1 MNAIKLFVLILL
13 ASLLFACDGWTLTE
27 RGGEG
32 ESCFLGDICSEGLSC
47 CADQICRSNC
57 NDSFPDGD
65 EDTTDGD
72 TDDDDDDTTDGDTDD
87 DDDDTTDGD
96 TDDDDDNTTDGDT
109 DDDDDDTTDG
119 DTDDDDDDT
128 TDGDTDDDEDGD
140 SDCVCST
147 TDNCCNGCQPINNGQ
162 ACDAIACEGNY
173 TECQFSDECAQEG
186 SKSRRCWPQICTNG
200 SCEFGA
206 AAIETSDEGCVRA
219 TDGNECANSV
229 GTCEA
234 GLCEGACLAE
244 DYWSPTSTSRTFY
257 DEGSGYIPL
266 RVELDTMVESS
277 SIRIRIC
284 KLADGPIQNT
294 LHVRFQDWVSEES
307 HLLFNGNLNAEGGQ
321 GCTEWGLLDQ
331 AYLNSI
337 PEGTRV
343 GGPVRIVSPATCE
356 GNWGYDYCDSNSSFC
371 GDCWGD
377 AIGMSTLQRTC
388 KGLDVVDGDTDDDD
402 DDDDDTTDGDE
413 DIDEEDD
420 TDGDL
425 PDGDEDDDSD
435 CVCFTTDTCCD
446 GCQPIHEGNTCTD
459 DGLDCTTDICAANG
473 ECAHT
478 LKSGRCLIDN
488 VCYTHNQELS
498 TNRCRYCD
506 TGIMTDSWT
515 FKTSNSDCDDGLYCN
530 GTGDTCDGGGQCT
543 HPGNPCS
550 ETECNTC
557 QEDTD
562 SCFDP
567 LGTACGSNTDTDCDN
582 PDTCDGSGTC
592 QANHENNGTSCD
604 LDGIACIT
612 DTCQNGVCAA
622 GSANDLYCD
631 FDGESST
638 HEQCDTSF
646 DCYSSGWAK
655 SFGEAAGDYGQAVT
669 QLFDGGLAVTGYFS
683 DTIDFD
689 PDNEGGE
696 HTSNGGTDIFIA
708 VFEANGSY
716 RWSKS
721 FGGTISDYSEG
732 IIQLS
737 DGGVAITG
745 RFSSID
751 FDPEN
756 EGGEHTATSNDYV
769 DVFVAVFE
777 SDGSYRWSKSFGG
790 ISSDVGNSVTQ
801 LPYGGLAVT
810 GYFQET
816 IDFAPGISGGEH
828 TSNGHQDIFLAVF
841 DFDGSY
847 RWSRTFGGADGDY
860 GQGIIRLS
868 DNGLAITGYFRSSTI
883 DFDPED
889 EGGEH
894 TVTDTDYYDVFLAVF
909 DDDGSYRWSK
919 SFGGTLGDLG
929 QSITQLSDGGMAIT
943 GDFRSSTIDFDPDN
957 EGGEHTATT
966 TDYYD
971 VFLAVFDADGSY
983 RWSKSFGGTSG
994 DVGNALTQ
1002 LSDGGL
1008 VITGYFNDTIDFDP
1022 ENEGGEHTSSGNQ
1035 DIFLAVFDLD
1045 GSYRWSEGFGGAAN
1059 DIADDISVLTD
1070 GGTVLTGDF
1079 YNTMDLNPGDGT
1091 NYLLSNGNSNIFL
1104 MRVNPPPVCEDATT
1118 TSCNN
1123 SGTCTWTSGTGMCSC
1138 DTGFTGE
1145 FCEQCAAGYT
1155 GTFCDQCAVG
1165 YSGYPN
1171 CESIIAPG
1179 FVVIPAGSFWMGSP
1193 NGSTCPAG
1201 YPGDC
1206 TAELGRGDDESLHD
1220 VSLTYGFQ
1228 LSQYEVTE
1236 WKFENLM
1243 GWNPMDTYDS
1253 DCTYGCGNT
1262 HPVKYVNWFDALAYA
1277 NQLSL
1282 EAGLTPCYVLSNVS
1296 CENGGNVGAD
1306 YMNCFDD
1313 DASYG
1318 GIESATVTLAS
1329 GVTKPQQ
1336 CEGYRLPTEAEWEYA
1351 ARAGSSTAFYPS
1363 NGNDGTILSTGC
1375 NDTNLLQIGWF
1386 CGNNGS
1392 SGSSEYGT
1400 KPVGGKE
1407 ENAWDVYDM
1416 SGNLLEW
1423 TWDWY
1428 QNTYQNDVETDPMGP
1443 GTGSLRVLR
1452 GGGWSYAAE
1461 HCRSAKR
1468 SYDTPSYRIYSVG
1481 FRVCRTLP

>member
-32 ESCFLGDICSEGLSC
+32 ESCFLGDTCSEGLSC
-47 CADQICRSNC
+47 CADQVCRSNC

-65 EDTTDGD
+65 EDTT
-72 TDDDDDDTTDGDTDD
+72 D

-119 DTDDDDDDT
+119 DEDGDEDGDTDDDDDDT
-128 TDGDTDDDEDGD
+128 TDGDTDGDISDGDEDGD
-140 SDCVCST
+140 SDDDDDT
-147 TDNCCNGCQPINNGQ
+147 TDGDEDG
-162 ACDAIACEGNY
+162 DED
-173 TECQFSDECAQEG
+173 SD
-186 SKSRRCWPQICTNG
+186 
-200 SCEFGA
+200 
-206 AAIETSDEGCVRA
+206 
-219 TDGNECANSV
+219 TDG
-229 GTCEA
+229 
-234 GLCEGACLAE
+234 
-244 DYWSPTSTSRTFY
+244 D
-257 DEGSGYIPL
+257 
-266 RVELDTMVESS
+266 
-277 SIRIRIC
+277 
-284 KLADGPIQNT
+284 
-294 LHVRFQDWVSEES
+294 
-307 HLLFNGNLNAEGGQ
+307 
-321 GCTEWGLLDQ
+321 
-331 AYLNSI
+331 
-337 PEGTRV
+337 
-343 GGPVRIVSPATCE
+343 
-356 GNWGYDYCDSNSSFC
+356 DS
-371 GDCWGD
+371 
-377 AIGMSTLQRTC
+377 
-388 KGLDVVDGDTDDDD
+388 DGDID

-413 DIDEEDD
+413 EDDTDGDISDGDEEDD

-425 PDGDEDDDSD
+425 SDGDEDGDSD

-582 PDTCDGSGTC
+582 PDTCNGAGTC

-612 DTCQNGVCAA
+612 DTCQSGVCIA
-622 GSANDLYCD
+622 GEADDLYCD

-638 HEQCDTSF
+638 HEQCDSTF
-646 DCYSSGWAK
+646 DCYSSGWALG
-655 SFGEAAGDYGQAVT
+655 FGGTSNDTGQGIT
-669 QLFDGGLAVTGYFS
+669 KLSDGGVAITGYFS

-696 HTSNGGTDIFIA
+696 HTSNGTNIFLSTFDSHGVYQWSKSLGGISADYGYGAASLSAGGVAITGSFSGTIEFDQDNEISEHTSNGDRDIFLSTFNSDGSYLWSRTFGGNSADFGYSIASIHNGELAITGSFQNSIDFNPDLEGSEHTSNGSHDIFLA
-708 VFEANGSY
+708 VFGENGDY
-716 RWSKS
+716 LWSKS
-721 FGGTISDYSEG
+721 FGGTSEDESYEVAPLSDGGVAIVGHFSGNIDFDPENSGGEHTSNGSYDIFLAVFDAYGNYRWSKSVGGFGFDYGYG
-732 IIQLS
+732 ITQLS
-737 DGGVAITG
+737 DGGVAISGTFQNSVDFDEENAGGEFTSNGGNDLFLAVFNANGDYRWSHGFGGTSGDSSYGITSLRDGGVAITG
-745 RFSSID
+745 YFMATID
-751 FDPEN
+751 FNPN
-756 EGGEHTATSNDYV
+756 VEGGEHTANGNQDI
-769 DVFVAVFE
+769 FVASFDPE
-777 SDGSYRWSKSFGG
+777 GNYRWSESFGG
-790 ISSDVGNSVTQ
+790 ASTNIAHAHAQ
-801 LPYGGLAVT
+801 L
-810 GYFQET
+810 
-816 IDFAPGISGGEH
+816 
-828 TSNGHQDIFLAVF
+828 N
-841 DFDGSY
+841 DG
-847 RWSRTFGGADGDY
+847 
-860 GQGIIRLS
+860 
-868 DNGLAITGYFRSSTI
+868 GLAITGEFSGTV
-883 DFDPED
+883 DFDP
-889 EGGEH
+889 G
-894 TVTDTDYYDVFLAVF
+894 V
-909 DDDGSYRWSK
+909 
-919 SFGGTLGDLG
+919 
-929 QSITQLSDGGMAIT
+929 
-943 GDFRSSTIDFDPDN
+943 
-957 EGGEHTATT
+957 
-966 TDYYD
+966 
-971 VFLAVFDADGSY
+971 
-983 RWSKSFGGTSG
+983 
-994 DVGNALTQ
+994 
-1002 LSDGGL
+1002 
-1008 VITGYFNDTIDFDP
+1008 
-1022 ENEGGEHTSSGNQ
+1022 
-1035 DIFLAVFDLD
+1035 
-1045 GSYRWSEGFGGAAN
+1045 
-1059 DIADDISVLTD
+1059 
-1070 GGTVLTGDF
+1070 
-1079 YNTMDLNPGDGT
+1079 GT
-1091 NYLLSNGNSNIFL
+1091 NSLVSNDGVDIFL

-1118 TSCNN
+1118 TNCNDN
-1123 SGTCTWTSGTGMCSC
+1123 GTCSWTSGTGMCSC

-1145 FCEQCAAGYT
+1145 FCEQCAVGYT
-1155 GTFCDQCAVG
+1155 GTFCEQCAVG

-1179 FVVIPAGSFWMGSP
+1179 FVVIEEGSFWMGSP

-1351 ARAGSSTAFYPS
+1351 AKAGSSTAFYPS
-1363 NGNDGTILSTGC
+1363 NGNDGTILSAGC